1 MGGIY
6 HDPMDRKGM
15 TLAEIVVSMLVL
27 SAAALAVTSVI
38 VATNSNKMRYVPSD
52 GTTKGG
58 SLDLQALS
66 HARAQLELLKD
77 SVSTN
82 TAFNS
87 ALQVSPDFYYTT
99 STLPAAFQSSP
110 INGTRFYLVS
120 SVAGTDLT
128 KVKVTV
134 QWTDP

>member
-15 TLAEIVVSMLVL
+15 TLAEIVMSMLVL
-27 SAAALAVTSVI
+27 AAAALAVTSVI
-38 VATNSNKMRYVPSD
+38 VVTNSNKMRYVPND
-52 GTTKGG
+52 GTNRGG

-66 HARAQLELLKD
+66 LARAQLEVLRNA
-77 SVSTN
+77 VSTN
-82 TAFNS
+82 TAFNT
-87 ALQVSPDFYYTT
+87 ALLVSSEFYYTT
-99 STLPAAFQSSP
+99 SDLAATFQSSP

-120 SVAGTDLT
+120 SVPGTDLK
-128 KVKVTV
+128 KVRVTV